1 VPDNAT
7 WLCRSGS
14 VEQKTA
20 TTATK
25 DRIDGTHNDQPKVEL
40 CIRRSLFAKAQAA
53 AKIHRM
59 IVGMILSPHPE
70 GINLNTMGMITN
82 GENNAQK
89 WKLFFIMV
97 VLAPSWKRMW

>member
-1 VPDNAT
+1 
-7 WLCRSGS
+7 
-14 VEQKTA
+14 
-20 TTATK
+20 
-25 DRIDGTHNDQPKVEL
+25 
-40 CIRRSLFAKAQAA
+40 
-53 AKIHRM
+53 M

-82 GENNAQK
+82 GENNAEK